1 MVRLSFRYLFKNKR
15 QSLTLVIGVVLASIL
30 LFSVGILFSSFR
42 DYLIGKALEE
52 NNYHVKI
59 KGQID
64 FDDNIIS
71 LKEEYN
77 TYFIKFKDVTKTYEY
92 TDKLCHTN
100 LCNEVYYN
108 NKLLSLYGTG
118 DDNYLELFKSLIIG
132 IVFILAV
139 SVFFIIY
146 NCFQMVLTKKKKDI
160 FLLSSL
166 GATKG
171 QTRKVFF
178 LKEIIC
184 GFIGIIL
191 GLFFSIFFNAFVLKI
206 INDILFEYFNG
217 DLRFS
222 LYLPFLWIPFI
233 FLLIIVIFSSLFS
246 LFKMRKYMVM
256 DIYRDDDI
264 DREVK
269 GKIHKNFILSYA
281 ITNYE
286 RSKKKYRGGVICI
299 FIFVLLLN
307 SFMSFTSYMFRIFD
321 DYVDL
326 PKYDIALISSMDD
339 YERLSDF
346 SNFLKASKKVIFKA
360 CEQTV
365 LIPKE
370 FYNGNYQKTSNL
382 FITNLGENKLIN
394 RVDSTTLK
402 GDKMYRNFYSPFN
415 NLKDIKIGNYKIE
428 VSLTSKVPLGFENM
442 LSEGSYVLNLS
453 DNDFNLVCP
462 KYEGRAFIWTDEKGL
477 DDKVLDYA
485 LKNDFDDLS
494 YVNVKKGYE
503 FINNFILVLRLF
515 MGLGLLIIAFIFV
528 FGIFNV
534 ISANIVI
541 RKREFATI
549 KSLGLTNTG
558 ISLCLGLESLIISF
572 KGLFYAFPF
581 ILLISRY
588 LYVNLDRFFEIDLVF
603 MNYKVF
609 ILSFLMSFLL
619 VFGCMILSH
628 LRLYRNSLIYNI
640 KDDKF

>member
-71 LKEEYN
+71 LKEEDN

-100 LCNEVYYN
+100 LCDEVYYN

-178 LKEIIC
+178 LNEIIC

-191 GLFFSIFFNAFVLKI
+191 GLFFSIFFNVFVLKI

-286 RSKKKYRGGVICI
+286 RGKKKYRGGVICI

-346 SNFLKASKKVIFKA
+346 SNFLEASKKVIFKA

-382 FITNLGENKLIN
+382 FITNLGGNKLIN

-402 GDKMYRNFYSPFN
+402 GDKMYRNSYSPFN

-428 VSLTSKVPLGFENM
+428 VSLTFKVPLGFENM

-549 KSLGLTNTG
+549 KSLGLTNIG

>member
-71 LKEEYN
+71 LKEEDN

-100 LCNEVYYN
+100 LCDEVYYN

-286 RSKKKYRGGVICI
+286 RGKKKYRGGVICI

-326 PKYDIALISSMDD
+326 PKYDIA
-339 YERLSDF
+339 
-346 SNFLKASKKVIFKA
+346 
-360 CEQTV
+360 
-365 LIPKE
+365 
-370 FYNGNYQKTSNL
+370 
-382 FITNLGENKLIN
+382 
-394 RVDSTTLK
+394 
-402 GDKMYRNFYSPFN
+402 
-415 NLKDIKIGNYKIE
+415 
-428 VSLTSKVPLGFENM
+428 
-442 LSEGSYVLNLS
+442 
-453 DNDFNLVCP
+453 
-462 KYEGRAFIWTDEKGL
+462 
-477 DDKVLDYA
+477 
-485 LKNDFDDLS
+485 
-494 YVNVKKGYE
+494 
-503 FINNFILVLRLF
+503 
-515 MGLGLLIIAFIFV
+515 
-528 FGIFNV
+528 
-534 ISANIVI
+534 
-541 RKREFATI
+541 
-549 KSLGLTNTG
+549 
-558 ISLCLGLESLIISF
+558 
-572 KGLFYAFPF
+572 
-581 ILLISRY
+581 
-588 LYVNLDRFFEIDLVF
+588 
-603 MNYKVF
+603 
-609 ILSFLMSFLL
+609 
-619 VFGCMILSH
+619 
-628 LRLYRNSLIYNI
+628 
-640 KDDKF
+640 

>member
-1 MVRLSFRYLFKNKR
+1 
-15 QSLTLVIGVVLASIL
+15 
-30 LFSVGILFSSFR
+30 
-42 DYLIGKALEE
+42 
-52 NNYHVKI
+52 
-59 KGQID
+59 
-64 FDDNIIS
+64 
-71 LKEEYN
+71 
-77 TYFIKFKDVTKTYEY
+77 
-92 TDKLCHTN
+92 
-100 LCNEVYYN
+100 
-108 NKLLSLYGTG
+108 
-118 DDNYLELFKSLIIG
+118 
-132 IVFILAV
+132 
-139 SVFFIIY
+139 
-146 NCFQMVLTKKKKDI
+146 
-160 FLLSSL
+160 
-166 GATKG
+166 
-171 QTRKVFF
+171 
-178 LKEIIC
+178 
-184 GFIGIIL
+184 
-191 GLFFSIFFNAFVLKI
+191 
-206 INDILFEYFNG
+206 
-217 DLRFS
+217 
-222 LYLPFLWIPFI
+222 
-233 FLLIIVIFSSLFS
+233 
-246 LFKMRKYMVM
+246 
-256 DIYRDDDI
+256 
-264 DREVK
+264 
-269 GKIHKNFILSYA
+269 
-281 ITNYE
+281 
-286 RSKKKYRGGVICI
+286 
-299 FIFVLLLN
+299 
-307 SFMSFTSYMFRIFD
+307 
-321 DYVDL
+321 
-326 PKYDIALISSMDD
+326 
-339 YERLSDF
+339 
-346 SNFLKASKKVIFKA
+346 
-360 CEQTV
+360 
-365 LIPKE
+365 
-370 FYNGNYQKTSNL
+370 
-382 FITNLGENKLIN
+382 
-394 RVDSTTLK
+394 
-402 GDKMYRNFYSPFN
+402 MYRNSYSPFN

-549 KSLGLTNTG
+549 KSLGLTNIG